1 MKKGTISSAFLAP
14 LSNHLSNQ
22 LYQDLA
28 KIYELEPYFKLK
40 YQPCVSKGNKKSI
53 EIQCIHSQ
61 GSIEPSKESKE
72 REEHENRRVCESEGE
87 K

>member
-1 MKKGTISSAFLAP
+1 
-14 LSNHLSNQ
+14 

-40 YQPCVSKGNKKSI
+40 YQHCASKVNKKSI
-53 EIQCIHSQ
+53 EIQSIHSQ
-61 GSIEPSKESKE
+61 GSIEPSKE
-72 REEHENRRVCESEGE
+72 REEHKSRRVCESEGE